1 MGPSCSGV
9 VKELGRVSPAPAML
23 PAVPASEAYQ
33 GLQVSCESLTRK
45 IWRALRRVPE
55 EVPEEAAQLM
65 NECMAYDPKERP
77 SAKEIYAR
85 LSAVQ
90 TSSEAS
96 STTAGSKGGSSGKS
110 AAQQS
115 VVRSEGEPGL
125 PGVQGQDEETY
136 RDLHRELEAT
146 EVRQKA
152 PTPLGNTRLPVRSA
166 FDMSE

>member
-1 MGPSCSGV
+1 
-9 VKELGRVSPAPAML
+9 
-23 PAVPASEAYQ
+23 
-33 GLQVSCESLTRK
+33 
-45 IWRALRRVPE
+45 
-55 EVPEEAAQLM
+55 M

-90 TSSEAS
+90 TSSKAS
-96 STTAGSKGGSSGKS
+96 STTAGSRGGSCDKS
-110 AAQQS
+110 AAQQPGP
-115 VVRSEGEPGL
+115 EGNAGL
-125 PGVQGQDEETY
+125 PGVQGREEGAH

-152 PTPLGNTRLPVRSA
+152 PTPLGNTRLPIKSA